1 MDWSKTLIGDVET
14 WSPALRMMVRLLLA
28 NRFPLLLWWG
38 PGYCQLYNDA
48 YRPVLGDK
56 HPASMGQ
63 PASECFPEIWDVI
76 GPLIDTPFNGGSAT
90 WMDDLQLEYI
100 RYDRLEEA
108 HFTVAYSPVPD
119 ESMPSGIGGV
129 LATMYEITEQ
139 VVGDRRRSA
148 LRDLG
153 SRSAEA
159 KTVEEAC
166 SIAARTLAQ
175 YPEDVPFAL
184 LYLHDPH
191 RKKARLA
198 GAAGMEMRKTDSP
211 REIDLRDE
219 PSREAPWPLAETVR
233 TESMQIVEDL
243 QGRLSSVPPGPW
255 SNPPQSAVV
264 LPIRSNIAHQLAGF
278 LVLGLSSR
286 LHFDERYLD
295 FCELVTSQVTTAIA
309 TASELVAELT
319 AMNRLHQ
326 LSTRLLREAELLPL
340 LEEVLNATIAL
351 QSADFG
357 NLQLYNER
365 TQALEI
371 VAQRGFGQD
380 FLNHFSAVNE
390 SGAACGRALK
400 RAERAIIEDVLTD
413 PDFAPHRAIAAS
425 AGFRAVQS
433 TPLFSRSGEPL
444 GIVSTHFRQPHRPSE
459 RELRLTDLYA
469 RQAAELIERKRAE
482 DVLRASEERFRR
494 YFELGLIGM
503 AMSSPTKGIL
513 EVNDELCRILGYQR
527 SELLQKYWAEITHP
541 DDLAAD
547 VAQFNRVM
555 AGEIE
560 GYSIDKRW
568 LRKDGRVID
577 SIMAAKCLRRADGS
591 VEYFVGLVL
600 DTTERK
606 RAEEKL
612 GESERRFRLLAESI
626 PHHVWSF
633 RPDGSVGYWNQRLID
648 YTGSTEEELRSG
660 GWAALHPDDVD
671 RVKAAWEKA
680 WAQGTQYEM
689 EQRVRG
695 RDGRY
700 RRFVCR
706 GVPVKDAQ
714 SRPIEWFGTG
724 TDVEARRQAE
734 EALHKAQVE
743 LSHVTRVMTLGEL
756 AASIAHEI
764 NQPLGAIVN
773 NSNVCLGLLAQALS
787 PNDDL
792 REALSDILNDAN
804 RASSIIAR
812 IRAMTQR
819 GLLKKTS
826 LQLRD
831 VIADVLALARRE
843 LAEYRIEVRTELPE
857 DLPRVSGDRVQ
868 LRQVLL
874 NLVMN
879 GIEAMS
885 GVAEKRRVLTIG
897 GQRDELASRS
907 AVRISVQDLGGGIK
921 LENMKHIFEAFYSTK
936 PQGMGMGLRISRSI
950 VEAHGGRLWAA
961 PKAGPG
967 AAFFFA
973 LPAESRTPAELLN
986 PSLQ

>member
-1 MDWSKTLIGDVET
+1 
-14 WSPALRMMVRLLLA
+14 
-28 NRFPLLLWWG
+28 
-38 PGYCQLYNDA
+38 
-48 YRPVLGDK
+48 
-56 HPASMGQ
+56 
-63 PASECFPEIWDVI
+63 
-76 GPLIDTPFNGGSAT
+76 
-90 WMDDLQLEYI
+90 
-100 RYDRLEEA
+100 
-108 HFTVAYSPVPD
+108 
-119 ESMPSGIGGV
+119 
-129 LATMYEITEQ
+129 
-139 VVGDRRRSA
+139 
-148 LRDLG
+148 
-153 SRSAEA
+153 
-159 KTVEEAC
+159 
-166 SIAARTLAQ
+166 
-175 YPEDVPFAL
+175 
-184 LYLHDPH
+184 
-191 RKKARLA
+191 
-198 GAAGMEMRKTDSP
+198 MEMIKTESP
-211 REIDLRDE
+211 REIDLREE

-233 TESMQIVEDL
+233 TEAMQIVEDL
-243 QGRLSSVPPGPW
+243 QGKLSSVPPGPW

-365 TQALEI
+365 TQTLEI

-400 RAERAIIEDVLTD
+400 RSERVIIEDVLTD

-425 AGFRAVQS
+425 AGYRAVQS
-433 TPLFSRSGEPL
+433 TPLFSRSGELL

-503 AMSSPTKGIL
+503 AMTSPTKGIL
-513 EVNDELCRILGYQR
+513 EVNHELCRILGYQR
-527 SELLQKYWAEITHP
+527 SELMQKSWAEITHP
-541 DDLAAD
+541 DDLASD

-555 AGEIE
+555 ARQIE

-577 SIMAAKCLRRADGS
+577 SIMAAKCLRRVDGS
-591 VEYFVGLVL
+591 VEYLVGLVL

-626 PHHVWSF
+626 PHHVWSL
-633 RPDGSVGYWNQRLID
+633 RPDGSCGYWNQRLID
-648 YTGSTEEELRSG
+648 YTGLTGEELGSG
-660 GWAALHPDDVD
+660 GWPALHPDDVA
-671 RVKAAWEKA
+671 RVKSAWEKA
-680 WAQGTQYEM
+680 RTRGTAYEM
-689 EQRVRG
+689 EQRMRG

-700 RRFVCR
+700 RRFMCR
-706 GVPVKDAQ
+706 AQASRDAQ
-714 SRPIEWFGTG
+714 GRPIEWFGTN
-724 TDVEARRQAE
+724 TDVEERRQAE
-734 EALHKAQVE
+734 EALHKAQVD
-743 LSHVTRVMTLGEL
+743 LAHLTRVTTMGEL
-756 AASIAHEI
+756 AASIAHEM

-773 NSNVCLGLLAQALS
+773 NGNVCLRLLSQAS
-787 PNDDL
+787 SRNDEAL
-792 REALSDILNDAN
+792 EALSDIVNDAN
-804 RASSIIAR
+804 RASAIIGR

-819 GLLKKTS
+819 TLPEETS

-831 VIADVLALARRE
+831 VIADVLALAHRE
-843 LAEYRIEVRTELPE
+843 LAEHRIEVRTGLPE

-868 LRQVLL
+868 LQQVLL

-885 GVAEKRRVLTIG
+885 GVAGERRLLTIG
-897 GQRDELASRS
+897 GQRDGLDGRPS
-907 AVRISVQDLGGGIK
+907 VRISVQDLGSGIEA
-921 LENMKHIFEAFYSTK
+921 ENMEHLFEAFYSTK

-961 PKAGPG
+961 PNAGPG

-973 LPAESRTPAELLN
+973 LPAES
-986 PSLQ
+986 

>member
-1 MDWSKTLIGDVET
+1 MAALIRSMDWSKTPIADVET

-38 PGYCQLYNDA
+38 PRYCQLYNDA
-48 YRPVLGDK
+48 YRPVLGEK

-63 PASECFPEIWDVI
+63 SASECFPEIWDVI
-76 GPLIDTPFNGGSAT
+76 GPLINTPFNGGSAT

-119 ESMPSGIGGV
+119 ESMPSGTGGV

-139 VVGDRRRSA
+139 VVGERRRSA

-159 KTVEEAC
+159 KTAEEAC

-184 LYLHDPH
+184 LYLRDPH
-191 RKKARLA
+191 RKQACLA
-198 GAAGMEMRKTDSP
+198 GAAGMEMGKTESP
-211 REIDLRDE
+211 REIDLTEE

-233 TESMQIVEDL
+233 TEAMQIVEDL
-243 QGRLSSVPPGPW
+243 QGKLSSVPPGPW

-326 LSTRLLREAELLPL
+326 LSTRLLRESELLPL

-365 TQALEI
+365 TQALDI

-400 RAERAIIEDVLTD
+400 RAERVIIEDVLTD

-425 AGFRAVQS
+425 AGYRAVQS

-482 DVLRASEERFRR
+482 DALRVSEERFRR

-503 AMSSPTKGIL
+503 AMTAPTKGIL

-527 SELLQKYWAEITHP
+527 SELLQMTWTELTHS
-541 DDLAAD
+541 DDLASD

-555 AGEIE
+555 ARQIE
-560 GYSIDKRW
+560 GYSLDKRW
-568 LRKDGRVID
+568 IRKDGRVID

-633 RPDGSVGYWNQRLID
+633 RPDGSCGYWNQRLIG
-648 YTGSTEEELRSG
+648 YTGLTEEELGSG
-660 GWAALHPDDVD
+660 GWPALHPDDVA
-671 RVKAAWEKA
+671 RVKSAWEKA
-680 WAQGTQYEM
+680 RTNGTAYEM
-689 EQRVRG
+689 EQRMRG
-695 RDGRY
+695 RGGRY
-700 RRFVCR
+700 RRFMCR
-706 GVPVKDAQ
+706 AQASRDAPGRAHRMVRHQHGRRGAPAGRRSSAQ
-714 SRPIEWFGTG
+714 SAGRPRPPHSSDDDGRTG
-724 TDVEARRQAE
+724 GLDCARNEPTARRNCQ
-734 EALHKAQVE
+734 QRQR
-743 LSHVTRVMTLGEL
+743 LSATPVPG
-756 AASIAHEI
+756 
-764 NQPLGAIVN
+764 
-773 NSNVCLGLLAQALS
+773 
-787 PNDDL
+787 
-792 REALSDILNDAN
+792 
-804 RASSIIAR
+804 
-812 IRAMTQR
+812 
-819 GLLKKTS
+819 
-826 LQLRD
+826 
-831 VIADVLALARRE
+831 VISE
-843 LAEYRIEVRTELPE
+843 
-857 DLPRVSGDRVQ
+857 
-868 LRQVLL
+868 
-874 NLVMN
+874 
-879 GIEAMS
+879 
-885 GVAEKRRVLTIG
+885 
-897 GQRDELASRS
+897 
-907 AVRISVQDLGGGIK
+907 
-921 LENMKHIFEAFYSTK
+921 
-936 PQGMGMGLRISRSI
+936 
-950 VEAHGGRLWAA
+950 
-961 PKAGPG
+961 
-967 AAFFFA
+967 
-973 LPAESRTPAELLN
+973 
-986 PSLQ
+986 

>member
-1 MDWSKTLIGDVET
+1 MDWSKTPIGDVET
-14 WSPALRMMVRLLLA
+14 WSPALRMMVRLVLA

-38 PGYCQLYNDA
+38 PRYCQLYNDA

-76 GPLIDTPFNGGSAT
+76 GPLIDTPFSGGSAT

-139 VVGDRRRSA
+139 VVGERRRSA

-159 KTVEEAC
+159 KTAEEAC

-191 RKKARLA
+191 RKQARLA
-198 GAAGMEMRKTDSP
+198 GAAGMEMGKTESP
-211 REIDLRDE
+211 REIDLTEE
-219 PSREAPWPLAETVR
+219 PSREAPWPLAETVC
-233 TESMQIVEDL
+233 TEAMQIVEDL
-243 QGRLSSVPPGPW
+243 QGKLSSVPPGPW

-286 LHFDERYLD
+286 LHFDGRYLD

-400 RAERAIIEDVLTD
+400 RAERVIIEDVLTD

-425 AGFRAVQS
+425 AGYRAVQS

-482 DVLRASEERFRR
+482 DALRASEERFRR

-503 AMSSPTKGIL
+503 AMTSPTKGIL

-527 SELLQKYWAEITHP
+527 SELLQMTWAELTHP

-555 AGEIE
+555 AGQIE
-560 GYSIDKRW
+560 GYSLDKRW
-568 LRKDGRVID
+568 IRKDGRVID

-633 RPDGSVGYWNQRLID
+633 RPDGSCGYWNQRLID
-648 YTGSTEEELRSG
+648 YTGLTEEELGSG
-660 GWAALHPDDVD
+660 GWPALHPDDVA
-671 RVKAAWEKA
+671 RVKSAWEKA
-680 WAQGTQYEM
+680 RTHGTAYEM
-689 EQRVRG
+689 EQRMRG

-700 RRFVCR
+700 RRFMCR
-706 GVPVKDAQ
+706 AQASRDAQ
-714 SRPIEWFGTG
+714 GRPIEWFGTN
-724 TDVEARRQAE
+724 TDVEERRQAE
-734 EALHKAQVE
+734 EALHKAQVD
-743 LSHVTRVMTLGEL
+743 LAHLTRVTTMGEL
-756 AASIAHEI
+756 AASIAHEM

-773 NSNVCLGLLAQALS
+773 NGNVCLRLLSQAS
-787 PNDDL
+787 SRNDEVL
-792 REALSDILNDAN
+792 EVLSDIVNDAN
-804 RASSIIAR
+804 RASAIIGR

-819 GLLKKTS
+819 TLPEETS

-831 VIADVLALARRE
+831 VIADVLALAHRE
-843 LAEYRIEVRTELPE
+843 LAEHRIEVRTELPE
-857 DLPRVSGDRVQ
+857 DLPRVFGDRVQ
-868 LRQVLL
+868 LQQVLL

-879 GIEAMS
+879 GIEAMR
-885 GVAEKRRVLTIG
+885 GVEDERRILTIA
-897 GQRDELASRS
+897 GQRDES
-907 AVRISVQDLGGGIK
+907 AGRPSVRISVQDLGSGIEA
-921 LENMKHIFEAFYSTK
+921 ENMEHLFEAFYSTK

-961 PKAGPG
+961 PNAGPG

-973 LPAESRTPAELLN
+973 LPAES
-986 PSLQ
+986 